1 MIIQVPRG
9 GSSTTILTVHD
20 LCEQL
25 VSGDVFHNVIE
36 VATIPD
42 MVCVV
47 HAILETSR
55 FEKIQTRLVALHVE
69 AESREKIRL
78 EAVDSHAT
86 KTANNHI
93 KTVDKITT
101 RQRPRN
107 HCNAHDV
114 DSVLIVMQKYW
125 LR

>member
-1 MIIQVPRG
+1 MRLQRHPR
-9 GSSTTILTVHD
+9 TD
-20 LCEQL
+20 
-25 VSGDVFHNVIE
+25 
-36 VATIPD
+36 
-42 MVCVV
+42 
-47 HAILETSR
+47 
-55 FEKIQTRLVALHVE
+55 KIQTRHVAPLHVE
-69 AESREKIRL
+69 VESREKIKL
-78 EAVDSHAT
+78 ETVDSHAT
-86 KTANNHI
+86 KTANTHI